1 MKLQHRRLDDAPPS
15 GQMSF
20 CLTTDLTG
28 NGRPDVLIGA
38 FGGEYPVTIPILDKE
53 IEMRLLPGSREAIHR
68 REWNVFWYENPGWE
82 RHDVARAPDLSVGGA
97 LGDITG
103 NGSMDL
109 VSGQNIRKH
118 DLYWFEQPDDPRD
131 EWTRRLITDDFEKFH
146 DIVVADVDGDGEN
159 EVVCTS
165 QRSELVFYYDVP
177 EDPRREPWPVENRH
191 IVYEGLNVEG
201 LHVGDVDGDGAPE
214 IVAGANV
221 FHRED
226 DGTWTRE
233 QIAEGW
239 DWTRLVVDDIDGD
252 GDDEI
257 IITEG
262 DLPYQEDRPA
272 RLGVFDPPNWD
283 LTVVHDDL
291 SNPHSLQVADLN
303 GDGHKDIYVAE
314 MRLEEGHTP
323 RQFVFWNQGDGTFE
337 EEVVVEDVATH
348 EAKLVDLDGDGN
360 LDIVGKSY
368 TEEHVDA
375 WFNVS

>member
-1 MKLQHRRLDDAPPS
+1 
-15 GQMSF
+15 MSF

-38 FGGEYPVTIPILDKE
+38 FGGEYPVTIPVLDKE

-118 DLYWFEQPDDPRD
+118 DLYWFEQPDDPRGK
-131 EWTRRLITDDFEKFH
+131 WTRRLITDDYEKFH

-165 QRSELVFYYDVP
+165 QRSELIFYYDIP

-191 IVYEGLNVEG
+191 IVFEGLNVEG
-201 LHVGDVDGDGAPE
+201 LHVGDIDGDGAAE

-221 FHRED
+221 FHRD
-226 DGTWTRE
+226 GDGTWTRE

-252 GDDEI
+252 GDEEI

-272 RLGVFDPPNWD
+272 RLGVFDPPDWE

-303 GDGHKDIYVAE
+303 GDGTKDIYVAE

-337 EEVVVEDVATH
+337 EEVIVEDIATH
-348 EAKLVDLDGDGN
+348 EAKLVDLDGDGA